1 MCARDGMMRRFGR
14 VCGYAYFKDIARGR
28 LSGGDAA
35 GFLKLVSRAD
45 EPTRHVVIGV
55 QIIGG
60 SVDRSSNIQHEG
72 NNHSNN
78 DDPVPMESNRNR
90 TKEKNRTKRAGD
102 SEESFG
108 WAFSLV
114 SLLSCRLRSKH

>member
-1 MCARDGMMRRFGR
+1 MGVYAKYSALLFDR
-14 VCGYAYFKDIARGR
+14 VTGYAYFKDIARGR

-60 SVDRSSNIQHEG
+60 FD
-72 NNHSNN
+72 
-78 DDPVPMESNRNR
+78 
-90 TKEKNRTKRAGD
+90 
-102 SEESFG
+102 
-108 WAFSLV
+108 
-114 SLLSCRLRSKH
+114 

>member
-1 MCARDGMMRRFGR
+1 MT
-14 VCGYAYFKDIARGR
+14 GYAYFKDIARGR

-60 SVDRSSNIQHEG
+60 LIVLIVRVAFGMKSAALRRR
-72 NNHSNN
+72 HS
-78 DDPVPMESNRNR
+78 
-90 TKEKNRTKRAGD
+90 RACG
-102 SEESFG
+102 
-108 WAFSLV
+108 
-114 SLLSCRLRSKH
+114 K

>member
-1 MCARDGMMRRFGR
+1 MAIRASVSPRGHVVLLEVRFRFDHRCSLSYVPRQLLVHMSACTCDALALRFRR
-14 VCGYAYFKDIARGR
+14 VTGYAYFKDIARGR

-60 SVDRSSNIQHEG
+60 LD
-72 NNHSNN
+72 
-78 DDPVPMESNRNR
+78 
-90 TKEKNRTKRAGD
+90 
-102 SEESFG
+102 
-108 WAFSLV
+108 
-114 SLLSCRLRSKH
+114 CR